1 MSGLSSLDYIN
12 IVYIAN
18 QDNYFTTPS
27 YWYWTMTPFVT
38 AGGNAIVDRVN
49 SVYLGGGTTGNGGNH
64 PVVSLSSDA
73 ISGGV
78 EQQQVHFLLDRK
90 EDMNLKSKEPS
101 ETLFTRQR
109 KSG

>member
-12 IVYIAN
+12 FVYIVN

-73 ISGGV
+73 ISGGGGTAASP
-78 EQQQVHFLLDRK
+78 FLV
-90 EDMNLKSKEPS
+90 
-101 ETLFTRQR
+101 
-109 KSG
+109 G

>member
-12 IVYIAN
+12 FVYIAN

-38 AGGNAIVDRVN
+38 AGGNAQE
-49 SVYLGGGTTGNGGNH
+49 
-64 PVVSLSSDA
+64 
-73 ISGGV
+73 GV

>member
-12 IVYIAN
+12 FVYIAN

-64 PVVSLSSDA
+64 
-73 ISGGV
+73 
-78 EQQQVHFLLDRK
+78 QVHFLLDRK